1 MRRLASL
8 PYAVLLVL
16 LAMPAAAGADVFGP
30 ISLASESAT
39 EQAEVAHDPAIS
51 GNGEYVA
58 FDGYYDGLSGV
69 WERDLQTDV
78 VEPVAVGEPG
88 TPTGSAELPSISES
102 GQYVSFT
109 TTARLDPAGDT
120 NKGPDVYVRD
130 MKNPNLEPCV
140 EEPNPPPCAYTLA
153 SAVNGSAKGLT
164 YAYGPGSDLL
174 FEEESYG
181 AIASGRSALSANG
194 KLVAFVTTAVS
205 DLLPAEPPDEPEAPT
220 TPALQVAVR
229 NLETQSTELVSVRY
243 DPATGNPTV
252 DEATGRPEPVSG
264 GEGSKLGAVYTPGES
279 PPAFTQVEAYGTP
292 PPVGASISADGSTVA
307 WLGQDVG
314 EQARMLAGEYP
325 LVKPSY
331 TEPLWRRIA
340 DGPTTPTLRVTG
352 GSDPANPACA
362 ASGETILPASPSLS
376 DPCQGPFATFA
387 ESTYSGT
394 WLGGEGDPIPRLS
407 ADGYTVAFLA
417 NAPLVSLGSDFGQGG
432 EDSHSDLYLAD
443 MHEGLTRGQA
453 LRQLTEL
460 ASGDST
466 DRATTAPIV
475 DLGISPDASQVAFTT
490 KRTEFPLGSPAYVS
504 APAATP
510 GMLELFD
517 VDLDDDTLTR
527 VTHGFEGGAS
537 EHPHPA
543 KLPGE
548 DPYEREGDGALS
560 PSFTDDGQTLAFSST
575 ASNLVYGD
583 GNTPPSNHESAI
595 FDGSDAFVVSRVLFG
610 ATPTSQSISG
620 APANPSP
627 TPSWRLGVTALSR
640 RDGSVV
646 LYVQVPGAG
655 VLRAGAQ
662 GAVLVG
668 STGRTARRT
677 GRSARRTGRGARR
690 GGHGSTAVLARNV
703 AVAAVATNATGGALM
718 TLTLKLLPRY
728 RALAERGGLSATAY
742 LTFVAAGHPAL
753 RQSIPVT
760 FLLTATPRSSKRGSS
775 KQSTARRSAANHST
789 ARRSNASQ
797 GTAKHDAAVA
807 SHRP

>member
-1 MRRLASL
+1 MRRLAPL
-8 PYAVLLVL
+8 LYAVLLVL

-30 ISLASESAT
+30 ISLVSESAT

-69 WERDLQTDV
+69 WRRNLQTDA

-88 TPTGSAELPSISES
+88 TPAGSAELPSISES
-102 GQYVSFT
+102 GQYISFT
-109 TTARLDPAGDT
+109 TTARLDPADDT

-130 MKNPNLEPCV
+130 MGNPNLKPCV
-140 EEPNPPPCAYTLA
+140 SPVEENPIPLPCAYTLA

-194 KLVAFVTTAVS
+194 QLVAFVTTTVS
-205 DLLPAEPPDEPEAPT
+205 DLLAAEPPDEPETPT

-229 NLETQSTELVSVRY
+229 NLETKSTELVSVRY
-243 DPATGNPTV
+243 DPATGRPAI

-340 DGPTTPTLRVTG
+340 DGPGEPTLRVTG

-362 ASGETILPASPSLS
+362 ASGETVLPASPSLS
-376 DPCQGPFATFA
+376 DPCQGPFSTFA

-443 MHEGLTRGQA
+443 MHEGLTRNQA

-466 DRATTAPIV
+466 DRATTAPII
-475 DLGISPDASQVAFTT
+475 DLGISPDGSQVAFTT

-548 DPYEREGDGALS
+548 DPYEREDDGALS
-560 PSFTDDGQTLAFSST
+560 PSFADDGQTLAFSST

-583 GNTPPSNHESAI
+583 GNTPPSNQESAI

-610 ATPTSQSISG
+610 ATPTSQSISA

-627 TPSWRLGVTALSR
+627 TPSWRLGVTARSR
-640 RDGSVV
+640 RDGSVL

-655 VLRAGAQ
+655 VLHAGAQ

-668 STGRTARRT
+668 STGRTARRS
-677 GRSARRTGRGARR
+677 GRSARRAGRGARR
-690 GGHGSTAVLARNV
+690 GGHGSRAVLARNL
-703 AVAAVATNATGGALM
+703 AAAAAATNATDGALM
-718 TLTLKLLPRY
+718 TLTLTPLPRY
-728 RALAERGGLSATAY
+728 RALAAERGGLSATAY
-742 LTFVAAGHPAL
+742 LTFVAAGHPTL
-753 RQSIPVT
+753 RQSIPIT
-760 FLLTATPRSSKRGSS
+760 FLLTAKPRSA
-775 KQSTARRSAANHST
+775 KQSAARRSTARHGAEH
-789 ARRSNASQ
+789 NA
-797 GTAKHDAAVA
+797 AAV
-807 SHRP
+807 SRRP